1 MSEAETFPLTRRQ
14 GYFGHALD
22 DVQAVLGEKNKT
34 AATIYGG
41 LCHTFPILVRT
52 CGLCQAL
59 AYVEAKASS
68 KDAEA
73 KAGSKEGARSK
84 AYQWL
89 RANIKARLGFQD
101 ADNLLTEVRKAPL
114 RSYMRYTLIILE
126 AWVFYKRF
134 AVSLLKV
141 EAGQDEDA
149 LATGLL
155 PVAED
160 EDVVDSEAAGGVATG
175 GPG

>member
-22 DVQAVLGEKNKT
+22 DMQAVLGEKNKT

-59 AYVEAKASS
+59 AYVEAKAS
-68 KDAEA
+68 KDDNR
-73 KAGSKEGARSK
+73 GK

-89 RANIKARLGFQD
+89 RSNVKARLGITTED
-101 ADNLLTEVRKAPL
+101 LLTEVRGADL

-149 LATGLL
+149 LAAGLL
-155 PVAED
+155 PIAEGADTTFEVAIENL
-160 EDVVDSEAAGGVATG
+160 GTG
-175 GPG
+175 GSEP